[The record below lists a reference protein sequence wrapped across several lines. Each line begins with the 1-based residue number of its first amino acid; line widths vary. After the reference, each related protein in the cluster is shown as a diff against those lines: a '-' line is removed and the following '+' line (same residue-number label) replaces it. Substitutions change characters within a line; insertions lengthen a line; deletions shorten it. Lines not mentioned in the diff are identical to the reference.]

1 MEDECFFSL
10 TCIVS
15 YIKRTFSS
23 LMSVAFSPFLMDRKC
38 PPPTSGSQGT
48 LSCKLRIVKIS
59 LLLVM
64 YVLTQQWR
72 QGNVFALNIGMLLCN
87 RVVLRPATCWENF
100 SPSLLHPSFGQ
111 ARLSGKRSNSPASP
125 ARTFWGA
132 NRVVSFGMISWNGI
146 VESFSWKKSMEQN
159 LGIPK
164 PSRPFPAEKKMW
176 IL

>member
-10 TCIVS
+10 TCVAS

-23 LMSVAFSPFLMDRKC
+23 LLLVVFSPFLMDRKW
-38 PPPTSGSQGT
+38 PRPTSGSWGT

-72 QGNVFALNIGMLLCN
+72 QGNVFALNIGMLPCN

-132 NRVVSFGMISWNGI
+132 NRVGI
-146 VESFSWKKSMEQN
+146 VESFSWKKPWN
-159 LGIPK
+159 DGIWESL
-164 PSRPFPAEKKMW
+164 SRAGPFPAEKKMW

>member
-10 TCIVS
+10 TCVVS
-15 YIKRTFSS
+15 YIKGTFSP
-23 LMSVAFSPFLMDRKC
+23 LMLVVFVPFLMDQKW
-38 PPPTSGSQGT
+38 PPPTSGIRGT

-87 RVVLRPATCWENF
+87 RVVLRHATCWENF

-111 ARLSGKRSNSPASP
+111 ARLSGKTIKQPTAGRNGLFHLGWSA
-125 ARTFWGA
+125 
-132 NRVVSFGMISWNGI
+132 GMASWNLSAQKIHGTK
-146 VESFSWKKSMEQN
+146 FGN
-159 LGIPK
+159 P
-164 PSRPFPAEKKMW
+164 
-176 IL
+176 